1 MDKEKKKVEEL
12 EESLA
17 REEDV
22 LEEIRDS
29 LKGRR
34 TLYHVCD
41 SF

>member
-17 REEDV
+17 HEEDV

-29 LKGRR
+29 LKGKHPSCTPRE
-34 TLYHVCD
+34 
-41 SF
+41 